1 MLPNRSTK
9 CGRNGKIT
17 NMVAT
22 ILVYSPRSSPRLTY
36 VLDWLLKERLQL
48 DYSVTNSLPEA
59 GEGHLAIAYGSR
71 ITGMLCLP
79 DAGLLWQE
87 GVTQQVPIVGEWKG
101 LPTVFA
107 TSEEG
112 YTLSF
117 DVFSAAFFLLSRY
130 EEYYTYQP
138 DKHGRYPATASLL
151 YQKGWLARPLLDEW
165 VHQFRKQLQGVS
177 GIPVAPPRFVFK
189 PTYDIDIAF
198 SHLHKGWYRIL
209 GAYVRALLRM
219 DIKQM
224 QERTQVLKKKQKDP
238 FDSFRLLRQLH
249 QQYHCEPTYF
259 VLSALKTTPF
269 DKNIHPRHPAMVRVI
284 KQLAKDGTVG
294 IHPSYYSDQGNIMQQ
309 ETDVLQ
315 QVAEAPIAISRQH
328 YIRFRVP
335 DTYRQLLRQRLL
347 TDYSMGYGTHLGF
360 RAGTG
365 NPFLWYDITAE
376 VTTSLRIYPFCFMD
390 TTAHYELK
398 LTASQAF
405 GRLADM
411 SRLLEKTG
419 SCLITIFHNFSLGTS
434 KEWKGWREA
443 YEHFM
448 QEKSGL

>member
-1 MLPNRSTK
+1 MA
-9 CGRNGKIT
+9 
-17 NMVAT
+17 AT
-22 ILVYSPRSSPRLTY
+22 ILVFSPRSGPRLTY

-48 DYSVTNSLPEA
+48 DYSITNSIPQS
-59 GEGHLAIAYGSR
+59 GERQLAIAYGCSSP
-71 ITGMLCLP
+71 GVLCVP
-79 DAGLLWQE
+79 DSGLLWQE
-87 GVTQQVPIVGEWKG
+87 GITPQEPTIGSWQG
-101 LPTVFA
+101 LPTLYAASPNEYNVP
-107 TSEEG
+107 
-112 YTLSF
+112 F

-130 EEYYTYQP
+130 EEYYQYQP

-151 YQKGWLARPLLDEW
+151 YKNGWLARPLLDEW
-165 VHQFRKQLQGVS
+165 VQLFRKQLQGVS
-177 GIPVAPPRFVFK
+177 GIHIEPPRFVFK

-198 SHLHKGWYRIL
+198 SHLHKGKFRIV
-209 GAYVRALLRM
+209 GAYLRALMRM
-219 DIKQM
+219 DINQL

-249 QQYHCEPTYF
+249 QQYRCEPIYF
-259 VLSALKTTPF
+259 VLSALKTTRY
-269 DKNIHPRHPAMVRVI
+269 DKNIHPRHPAMVRVV
-284 KQLAKDGTVG
+284 KHLAKEGAVG
-294 IHPSYYSDQGNIMQQ
+294 IHPSYYSDKGSTMQQ
-309 ETDVLQ
+309 ETEVLQ
-315 QVAEAPIAISRQH
+315 QIAEVPITISRQH

-335 DTYRQLLRQRLL
+335 DTCRQLLRHQLH

-365 NPFLWYDITAE
+365 NPFLWYDIQAE
-376 VTTSLRIYPFCFMD
+376 ATTTLRIYPFCFMD

-398 LTASQAF
+398 LSASQAF
-405 GRLADM
+405 DRLADM